1 MEIFYQHDSM
11 DCGPTCLRMIARHY
25 GKKYSLKYLR
35 ENSYITR
42 EGVSLLGL
50 SDAAAKI
57 GLKTLCAKI
66 TINQLFDSMPLP
78 CILFWNGN
86 HFVVCYDVKGNGN
99 NKKFCIADPAL
110 GKVEY
115 SSKEM
120 FSHWISGKL
129 DGEDIGIAMQI
140 EPGVNFY
147 HVDDEG
153 SASPVMGSILSFLRY
168 VTPHR
173 KTIFQILFGTIVM
186 MIMGYSLP
194 FISQSVV
201 DVGIKNRDLDFIFLM
216 MIVQLV
222 ISISQ
227 VVIQFVQSW
236 LSLQMN
242 TVIDMNLLSD
252 YLAKLTRMPLRFF
265 EIKTLGDIMQRI
277 GDHSRIKSF
286 LMTNFLDILFS
297 SANFAVFSVVL
308 AIYNWK
314 ILTIFLVGNSLYIL
328 WFLAFM
334 RYRRELDN
342 KYFSQSSKAQNNM
355 VQFIQGMQE
364 IKINNI
370 AQQKLW
376 EWEHI
381 QIGLYKINT
390 RALKLGQIQSTGSLA
405 FSSVTGILISYIAA
419 KMVVSGEMSLGM
431 MMSLSFIIG
440 QVSAPIGSL
449 ISFIKSYQDA
459 KISFE
464 RLNEIGSQEDEMKD
478 IDNKYAYLPDD
489 RSLVIDDVSFSY
501 SGADRNFVLENITLI
516 IPQNKVTAIVGA
528 SGCGKTT
535 LLKLLQGSYSPNKGM
550 VKVGNLP
557 LDHLKPNFWRNHIGA
572 VMQDG
577 FIFSDTIAGNI
588 AFDFE
593 NIDENRLQDAVK
605 KANLMDYISS
615 LPLNYNTKI
624 GNEGIGLSQGQK
636 QRILLARVIY
646 KNPEYVFL
654 DEATN
659 ALDADNECR
668 IMHNLKDFYVN
679 KTVVVAAHRLSTI
692 READQIVVMDKGRIV
707 EQGSH
712 EELIALKKHY
722 YNLIQSQ
729 LELDRKENGE

>member
-1 MEIFYQHDSM
+1 MEIYYQHDSM

-66 TINQLFDSMPLP
+66 TMNQLFESMPLP

-86 HFVVCYDVKGNGN
+86 HFVVCYDVKGKGD
-99 NKKFCIADPAL
+99 NKRFCIADPAL

-115 SSKEM
+115 SGKEM
-120 FSHWISGKL
+120 LSHWISGKL

-147 HVDDEG
+147 HTDGEEI
-153 SASPVMGSILSFLRY
+153 ASPVMGSMLSFLRY

-173 KTIFQILFGTIVM
+173 KTIFQILFGTVVAM
-186 MIMGYSLP
+186 VLGYSLP

-201 DVGIKNRDLDFIFLM
+201 DIGIKNRDLNFIFLM

-222 ISISQ
+222 ISVSQ

-236 LSLQMN
+236 LSLHMN
-242 TVIDMNLLSD
+242 TLIDLNLLSD

-286 LMTNFLDILFS
+286 LMNNFLDILFS
-297 SANFAVFSVVL
+297 SASFAVFSIVL

-314 ILTIFLVGNSLYIL
+314 ILSIFIIGNSLYVIWIL
-328 WFLAFM
+328 IFL

-342 KYFSQSSKAQNNM
+342 KYFIQSSKAQNNM

-364 IKINNI
+364 VKINNI

-419 KMVVSGEMSLGM
+419 RMVVTGEITLGM

-440 QVSAPIGSL
+440 QISAPIASL
-449 ISFIKSYQDA
+449 IGFIKSYQDA

-464 RLNEIGSQEDEMKD
+464 RLNEINSQDDEMKD
-478 IDNKYAYLPDD
+478 DDKKYAYLPED
-489 RSLVIDDVSFSY
+489 RDLVVDNVSFSY
-501 SGADRNFVLENITLI
+501 SGADRNYVLDEVNLT

-535 LLKLLQGSYSPNKGM
+535 LLKMLQGMYVPNKGM
-550 VKVGNLP
+550 IRVGPMP
-557 LDHLKPNFWRNHIGA
+557 LCDLKPKFWRSHIGA

-577 FIFSDTIAGNI
+577 FIFSDTIAGNVTLD
-588 AFDFE
+588 FD
-593 NIDENRLQDAVK
+593 NIDENRMRDAIDKV
-605 KANLMDYISS
+605 NLMEYVSS
-615 LPLNYNTKI
+615 LPLNFNTKI
-624 GNEGIGLSQGQK
+624 GDDGIGLSQGQK

-646 KNPEYVFL
+646 KNPDYVFL

-659 ALDADNECR
+659 ALDTDNECR
-668 IMHNLKDFYVN
+668 IMRNLRDFYVN

-692 READQIVVMDKGRIV
+692 RDADKIIVMDKGRIV
-707 EQGSH
+707 EQGTH
-712 EELIALKKHY
+712 DELIALKKHY
-722 YNLIQSQ
+722 YSLVQSQ
-729 LELDRKENGE
+729 IELVS